1 MVVLDPRLL
10 SVEAAVRC
18 PPPEPEEAKSGEDS
32 KPLDFLLLLGAVV
45 RSLECAGAVDW
56 VTFCKKQRKG
66 AEKVGAV
73 PGGISEEGQP
83 WKRWMEARETV
94 PEAITNTGLRR
105 RGGSGRPKGG
115 SEIGPRD

>member
-1 MVVLDPRLL
+1 M
-10 SVEAAVRC
+10 
-18 PPPEPEEAKSGEDS
+18 
-32 KPLDFLLLLGAVV
+32 LLGAVV

-56 VTFCKKQRKG
+56 VTLCKKQRKG

-94 PEAITNTGLRR
+94 PEAINKRRLKEEGRVRETQGWVGDRPQGLRR
-105 RGGSGRPKGG
+105 GTWTEKFHRQKRADKKLRRVGVGFMHTHTRMP
-115 SEIGPRD
+115 I